1 MAEDMEK
8 GMPFVT
14 KALVIAIMAV
24 IVVILSAGIAWF
36 VASKATVGAVKGES
50 EKEEEIVTQEK
61 KVKVEV
67 GEIIPL
73 GEYTINLKAED
84 GRYLMCEINLEI
96 EKTKDSVKNKVEIDE
111 KKIIIQDKI
120 LSILRNKSKADLD
133 SDKDFIML
141 KKEMMANINGILQK
155 VKVKNVYFI
164 KWIIQ

>member
-36 VASKATVGAVKGES
+36 VASKATVGTVKSET
-50 EKEEEIVTQEK
+50 EKEGETVNEEK
-61 KVKVEV
+61 KVKIEV

-96 EKTKDSVKNKVEIDE
+96 EKTKDAAKNKIEIDE

-133 SDKDFIML
+133 ADKDFIML
-141 KKEMMANINGILQK
+141 KKEMVLSINSILEK
-155 VKVKNVYFI
+155 IKIKNVYFI

>member
-1 MAEDMEK
+1 MAEDMDK

-36 VASKATVGAVKGES
+36 VASKATVGSVKGEI
-50 EKEEEIVTQEK
+50 EKEGESTAEAK
-61 KVKVEV
+61 KVKLEV

-73 GEYTINLKAED
+73 GDYTINLKAED

-96 EKTKDSVKNKVEIDE
+96 EKTKDSAKNKVEIDE
-111 KKIIIQDKI
+111 KKIIIQDKM
-120 LSILRNKSKADLD
+120 LSILRNKSKVDLD
-133 SDKDFIML
+133 ADKDFIML
-141 KKEMMANINGILQK
+141 KKEMMASINGILEK
-155 VKVKNVYFI
+155 VKVKNVYFV